1 MKVTTGLKEKLNRIK
16 TELEDELVREKIV
29 IDECEGVELNAL
41 DEGGV
46 ILLFQDPECG
56 EEVEDVEN
64 YENLDV
70 SLEIYFA
77 SWLSEAK
84 VGLLEQRLRE
94 KLEGNRLVFSTING
108 DGDGFYIYG
117 ASIGGEGGTE
127 LHTLFRF
134 LDFLKTAH
142 RLNSK
147 TAAVNRA
154 AEIIGVTPM
163 TIWRWL
169 DSKPAPSDSMNLLMN
184 LIMERGTTKNLPR

>member
-1 MKVTTGLKEKLNRIK
+1 M
-16 TELEDELVREKIV
+16 IV
-29 IDECEGVELNAL
+29 DAL

-46 ILLFQDPECG
+46 MLLFQDPEYC

-77 SWLSEAK
+77 SWLPEAK
-84 VGLLEQRLRE
+84 VDLLEQRLRE
-94 KLEGNRLVFSTING
+94 KLTG
-108 DGDGFYIYG
+108 DGNGFYIYG
-117 ASIGGEGGTE
+117 ASIEGEGGAE

-169 DSKPAPSDSMNLLMN
+169 DSKPAPTDSMNLLMN

>member
-1 MKVTTGLKEKLNRIK
+1 MKVTTELKEKLNLIR
-16 TELEDELVREKIV
+16 TELEDELVREKVV
-29 IDECEGVELNAL
+29 IEECEGVELNAL

-46 ILLFQDPECG
+46 SLLFQDPENYD
-56 EEVEDVEN
+56 EVEDVEN
-64 YENLDV
+64 YENLNV
-70 SLEIYFA
+70 SLNIYFA
-77 SWLSEAK
+77 SWLPEAK
-84 VGLLEQRLRE
+84 VDLVEQRLRE
-94 KLEGNRLVFSTING
+94 KLTENKLIFSAITG
-108 DGDGFYIYG
+108 DGNGFYIYG
-117 ASIGGEGGTE
+117 ASIEGEGGAE

-134 LDFLKTAH
+134 LDFLKTTH

-169 DSKPAPSDSMNLLMN
+169 DSKPAPTDSMNLLMN

>member
-1 MKVTTGLKEKLNRIK
+1 MKVTTELKEKLHRIR
-16 TELEDELVREKIV
+16 TELEDELIREKIV
-29 IDECEGVELNAL
+29 TDECDGVELNAL

-46 ILLFQDPECG
+46 MLLFQDPEYC

-70 SLEIYFA
+70 SLKIYFA
-77 SWLSEAK
+77 KWLPEAK
-84 VGLLEQRLRE
+84 VDSLEQRLRE
-94 KLEGNRLVFSTING
+94 KLTENKLIFPAITG
-108 DGDGFYIYG
+108 DGNGFYIYG
-117 ASIGGEGGTE
+117 ASIEGEGGAE

-134 LDFLKTAH
+134 LDFLKTTH

-154 AEIIGVTPM
+154 AEVIGVTRV
-163 TIWRWL
+163 TVWRWL
-169 DSKPAPSDSMNLLMN
+169 DSDRGPGAPMDLLMN

>member
-1 MKVTTGLKEKLNRIK
+1 MKVTTKLKEKLHRIR
-16 TELEDELVREKIV
+16 TELEDELIREKIV
-29 IDECEGVELNAL
+29 TDECDGVELNAL

-46 ILLFQDPECG
+46 MLLFQDPEYC

-77 SWLSEAK
+77 KWLPEAK
-84 VGLLEQRLRE
+84 VDSLKQRLRE
-94 KLEGNRLVFSTING
+94 KLTENKIIFSAITG
-108 DGDGFYIYG
+108 DGGGCYIYG
-117 ASIGGEGGTE
+117 ASVEGEGGAE

-169 DSKPAPSDSMNLLMN
+169 DSKPAPTDSMNLLMN
-184 LIMERGTTKNLPR
+184 LIMERGSTKNLPH

>member
-1 MKVTTGLKEKLNRIK
+1 MKVTTELKEKLNLIR
-16 TELEDELVREKIV
+16 TELEDELVREKVV

-46 ILLFQDPECG
+46 SLLFQDPENYD
-56 EEVEDVEN
+56 EVEDVEN
-64 YENLDV
+64 YENLNV
-70 SLEIYFA
+70 SLNIYFA
-77 SWLSEAK
+77 SWLPEAK
-84 VGLLEQRLRE
+84 VDLVEQRLRE
-94 KLEGNRLVFSTING
+94 KLTENKLIFSAITG
-108 DGDGFYIYG
+108 DGNGFYIYG
-117 ASIGGEGGTE
+117 ASIEGEGGAE

-134 LDFLKTAH
+134 LDFLKTTH

-154 AEIIGVTPM
+154 AEVIGVTPM

-169 DSKPAPSDSMNLLMN
+169 DSKPAPTDSMNLLMN